1 MMAESS
7 FNVGEYSRAM
17 IRKYD
22 MIIRGG
28 TCVSDK
34 KSGEA
39 DVGIISGKIASVGDL
54 SQAEADK
61 ALSARGLHIL
71 PGVIDTQV
79 HFREPGLVHKEDLA
93 TGSLAAIMGGVTAV
107 FEMPNTNPP
116 TINEK
121 RLKDKLDAA
130 RGRMWCDHAFY
141 LGASEENAHELGK
154 LEKLP
159 GCCGVKVFMGAS
171 TGTLLVPDDET
182 LLKVLKSGKRRVAVH
197 SEDQNRLEARLN
209 KRRAGDPSSHPDWR
223 DVESAVR
230 STERLLALAQKA
242 KRPVHVLHVTTAD
255 EILILAKH
263 KKFASVEVTPQHLS
277 LSAPDCYER
286 LGTYAQMNPPIRDE
300 SHTEGLW
307 RGILDGTV
315 DVIGSDHAPH
325 TIEEKERSYPESP
338 AGMPGVQT
346 LLPLM
351 LDHVAGGRLDL
362 HRMVAL
368 TSTNAHRIFGL
379 KTKGAFEKGKDADFT
394 IVDLKARWRI
404 DKSWLK
410 SKCKW
415 SPFDGMEITGRP
427 IYTVLRGRP
436 VMRNGEIKGEARGR
450 PLKF

>member
-1 MMAESS
+1 MT
-7 FNVGEYSRAM
+7 
-17 IRKYD
+17 RKYE

-28 TCVSDK
+28 TCVTDK
-34 KSGEA
+34 KTGEA
-39 DVGIISGKIASVGDL
+39 DIGIIGGKIASVGDL
-54 SQAEADK
+54 SQADADK
-61 ALSARGLHIL
+61 TLSARGLHIL

-93 TGSLAAIMGGVTAV
+93 SGSLAAVMGGVTAV

-116 TINEK
+116 TVNEK
-121 RLKDKLDAA
+121 RLKDKLAA
-130 RGRMWCDHAFY
+130 AKGRMWCDHAFY
-141 LGASEENAHELGK
+141 IGASEENAVELAR

-182 LLKVLKSGKRRVAVH
+182 LLKVLKSGKRRVAIH
-197 SEDQNRLEARLN
+197 SEDQDRLQARLG
-209 KRRAGDPSSHPDWR
+209 KRVADDPASHPVWR

-230 STERLLALAQKA
+230 STERLLKLAQVA

-263 KKFASVEVTPQHLS
+263 KKFATVEVTPQHLS
-277 LSAPDCYER
+277 LFAPDCYQR

-300 SHTEGLW
+300 SHLEGLW
-307 RGILDGTV
+307 RGIADGTV

-325 TIEEKERSYPESP
+325 SIEEKERSYPESP
-338 AGMPGVQT
+338 SGMPGVQT

-351 LDHVAGGRLDL
+351 LNHLAEGRLDL
-362 HRMVAL
+362 QRLVAL

-379 KTKGAFEKGKDADFT
+379 KTKGAIEKGKDADFT
-394 IVDLKARWRI
+394 IVDLKAQWRI

-427 IYTVLRGRP
+427 VYTVLRGRP
-436 VMRNGEIKGEARGR
+436 VMRNGEIKGEAKGR
-450 PLKF
+450 PLRFK